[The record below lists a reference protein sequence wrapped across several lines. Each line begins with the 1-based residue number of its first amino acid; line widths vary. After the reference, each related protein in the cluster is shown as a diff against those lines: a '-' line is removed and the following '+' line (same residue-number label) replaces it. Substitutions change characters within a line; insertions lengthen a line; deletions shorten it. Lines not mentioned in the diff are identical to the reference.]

1 MSEITIDVEELDG
14 AVAKILKEY
23 DTQVVDGMKMAA
35 KEAIEECDNV
45 IRNSVSFEQ
54 ITGKYV
60 GNFSTKKVDEDPR
73 SITYAWYVED
83 PEYRLAHLL
92 EKGHRTR
99 VKSGSYGST
108 AHTRAYPHIKLG
120 EKAGKKYFKKRLT
133 EVIFGDS

>member
-1 MSEITIDVEELDG
+1 MSEITIDVDGLDE
-14 AVAKILKEY
+14 AVATVLKEY
-23 DTQVVDGMKMAA
+23 DAQVVEGMKMAA

-45 IRNSVSFEQ
+45 IHSSISFNQ
-54 ITGKYV
+54 KTGKYV
-60 GNFSTKKVDEDPR
+60 GSFATKKLDEDPR

-120 EKAGKKYFKKRLT
+120 EKAGKKYFQKRLT
-133 EVIFGDS
+133 EVIAGDN

>member
-45 IRNSVSFEQ
+45 IHNSVSFEQ

-120 EKAGKKYFKKRLT
+120 EKAGKKYFQKRLT
-133 EVIFGDS
+133 EVISGDS

>member
-1 MSEITIDVEELDG
+1 MSEITIDVDELDG

-35 KEAIEECDNV
+35 KEAIEECGNV
-45 IRNSVSFEQ
+45 IHNSVSFEQ

-120 EKAGKKYFKKRLT
+120 EKAGKKYFQERLT
-133 EVIFGDS
+133 EVISGDG